1 MESFAHPA
9 GRARAAAAVAAAA
22 AAPEPKTVRGFF
34 GVFRYSRRAL
44 ELVWSTNRGL
54 TLALGVLTVIAG
66 VVPAGVAYIGS
77 LIVDAVVAAV
87 KHPGGGVSHV
97 FELVLLEG
105 ALVASTA
112 AAQRSCSVR
121 PASVSVSQ

>member
-1 MESFAHPA
+1 MESFLHPA
-9 GRARAAAAVAAAA
+9 GRARAASAAATA
-22 AAPEPKTVRGFF
+22 ATGEPKTLRGFF

-44 ELVWSTNRGL
+44 MLVWRTNPAL
-54 TLALGVLTVIAG
+54 TVGLGVLTVIAG

-87 KHPGGGVSHV
+87 THPGGSVSHV

-105 ALVASTA
+105 ARPPPSAASPCA
-112 AAQRSCSVR
+112 SRSCARSWD
-121 PASVSVSQ
+121 SGST